1 MATENE
7 FISQAETAAPV
18 DPVAAATAPTATAQ
32 AVAEA
37 PITTV
42 GGGKNVVLPSSSFAK
57 LKEEQRQR
65 GKREAITELESKF
78 KAAGFGSLD
87 EAIAAMAEARRAPAP
102 KAAPVAKAE
111 QVEGVE
117 EQIPVAKTG
126 NANADRQLARLARE
140 REQFAK
146 RFAQEQSQR
155 RKLQRTLEAKE
166 AEFALRET
174 AVSKGVKDVDYAL
187 RLLTRELEG
196 KDEASLASFDEAKFF
211 DSLRAERPYLFGETV
226 VNATTGTGV
235 GGAPVAPK
243 AGTVQQ
249 AQGAAGKIDARAMR
263 GEDFAQLLRQRG
275 FSSLIYALGG
285 HGDRT
290 ALD

>member
-1 MATENE
+1 MESSMATENTPTP
-7 FISQAETAAPV
+7 QAETAAPA
-18 DPVAAATAPTATAQ
+18 DAVAAATAPVASALAQ
-32 AVAEA
+32 PA
-37 PITTV
+37 PEPQTPTIA
-42 GGGKNVVLPSSSFAK
+42 GGKNVVLPSASFAK
-57 LKEEQRQR
+57 LKQEQRER

-87 EAIAAMAEARRAPAP
+87 EAIAAMAEARKAPAP

-111 QVEGVE
+111 PVESVE
-117 EQIPVAKTG
+117 ETTPVAKTG

-146 RFAQEQSQR
+146 RFSQEQAQR

-174 AVSKGVKDVDYAL
+174 AVSNGVKDVDYAL

-196 KDEASLASFDEAKFF
+196 KDEAALAAFDEGKFF
-211 DSLRAERPYLFGETV
+211 SNLRAERPYLFGETV
-226 VNATTGTGV
+226 VNANTGTGV

-249 AQGAAGKIDARAMR
+249 AQGAAGKVDARSMK
-263 GEDFAQLLRQRG
+263 GEDFAALLRSRG
-275 FSSLIYALGG
+275 FNATI
-285 HGDRT
+285 
-290 ALD
+290 